1 MIPVPTRNVH
11 FIRLDAYYWSV
22 LGVQVREVLHQPGS
36 EDIVVC
42 VVEGRYGAKS
52 WARESRQGVEVD
64 SVESFY
70 DKVEEYKW
78 GEEKER
84 HH

>member
-1 MIPVPTRNVH
+1 
-11 FIRLDAYYWSV
+11 
-22 LGVQVREVLHQPGS
+22 VLHQPGS